1 MQGSR
6 AILAVVLV
14 VGVLLIVFTYP
25 VQAFTR
31 DYLEVA
37 YIDKSFNLNS
47 TQVKEAAFK
56 VLSGFVD
63 WNRVVYSRVFV
74 LNINGAPILYAKAF
88 MVPYTPVT
96 TTCTVVTVTTTPVT
110 VVKECKTITSTA
122 PLNTGFTYYPTSNGM
137 VAVYVKAELSLEGNN
152 IVGVK
157 VLDHYTTILGKEVWD
172 PVAIGN
178 IVAQSV
184 WESQATV
191 EAVVRAVIAE
201 HLEPREIWL
210 STSELVYPPEHI
222 LSVIFLA
229 DDYIYGVIY
238 DWGQHRILAVG
249 LDIIEP
255 PYYLPGQQHSVPT
268 TTITTIQ
275 PTGEPKNAT
284 VPATTL
290 TIITYPTTT
299 RPIATETRM
308 PQTTTVTPVTT
319 VTATYGSAETRVTQT
334 TTQPTATTLAS
345 IPTTQTTMTG
355 EGRLYEIR
363 GTETSSMTSPISGL
377 RTLNATTL
385 TIVAISAI
393 VVALLSWLIIR
404 RVLV

>member
-1 MQGSR
+1 MQGPR
-6 AILAVVLV
+6 AILALVLI
-14 VGVLLIVFTYP
+14 VGVLLMVFMYP

-31 DYLEVA
+31 DYLLEVA
-37 YIDKSFNLNS
+37 YIDKNFNLNS
-47 TQVKEAAFK
+47 TRVKEAAFK

-63 WNRVVYSRVFV
+63 WNRVVYSRIFV
-74 LNINGAPILYAKAF
+74 LNINGTPILYAKAF

-110 VVKECKTITSTA
+110 VVKECKTITTTA
-122 PLNTGFTYYPTSNGM
+122 PPNTGFTYYPTSKGM

-152 IVGVK
+152 VVDVK
-157 VLDHYTTILGKEVWD
+157 VLDHYTTVLGKEVWD

-191 EAVVRAVIAE
+191 EAVVRAVVAE

-255 PYYLPGQQHSVPT
+255 PYYLPGQQHSFPT

-275 PTGEPKNAT
+275 PTTESKNAT
-284 VPATTL
+284 VLTTTL
-290 TIITYPTTT
+290 TITTYPTTT
-299 RPIATETRM
+299 QPTATETRM
-308 PQTTTVTPVTT
+308 PQTTTATPTT
-319 VTATYGSAETRVTQT
+319 TITATYGSAETTKQATGTV
-334 TTQPTATTLAS
+334 TQPTTTALAS
-345 IPTTQTTMTG
+345 IPTTHTTMAG
-355 EGRLYEIR
+355 ERGSYEIQSI
-363 GTETSSMTSPISGL
+363 ETSPISGL

-385 TIVAISAI
+385 TIVSISAI

-404 RVLV
+404 RILV